1 MVGVVAGKSGKDIDD
16 NDILKKVYPV
26 GSIYMSLT
34 DTDPSLLFGGAW
46 EQIEDVFLYAGKV
59 GDANYAPGKT
69 GGEKTHT
76 LTINEIPSHSHIV
89 TDNGHSHTIPC
100 QGGGSSVGPATLDR
114 GNSKYSTDSAK
125 TGISIKNTGGG
136 QPHNN
141 MPPFL
146 AVYMWKRVE

>member
-1 MVGVVAGKSGKDIDD
+1 MVGVVAGKSSENVNAI
-16 NDILKKVYPV
+16 DILKKVYPV
-26 GSIYMSLT
+26 GAIYMSLT
-34 DTDPSLLFGGAW
+34 DTNPSLLFGGAW

-76 LTINEIPSHSHIV
+76 LTVTEMPIHNHSQRYDDFPIVDNRDANTNTSKTERTPVFKIND
-89 TDNGHSHTIPC
+89 TT
-100 QGGGSSVGPATLDR
+100 
-114 GNSKYSTDSAK
+114 SKGKGTA
-125 TGISIKNTGGG
+125 NTGGG
-136 QPHNN
+136 KAHNN